1 MSIKQK
7 WKSFTGTD
15 HLKKAVQ
22 KAASGKEV
30 SAEKTDVE
38 KKGAGG
44 TSAGAPSGTGSF

>member
-22 KAASGKEV
+22 KASGKEV
-30 SAEKTDVE
+30 SAEKTDAE
-38 KKGAGG
+38 KKAAGG

>member
-1 MSIKQK
+1 MSIKQM

-22 KAASGKEV
+22 TATGREV
-30 SAEKTDVE
+30 NATKTDAEK
-38 KKGAGG
+38 KAAGG